1 MQKAAAGTQRI
12 GAQAKQAAKKV
23 QKAAPKPLV
32 GTKRIGASPPKPKAS
47 SGGGG
52 TGLFGFGPTGELIP
66 ACFPHYDEPAQ
77 KFWLKKSPCRH

>member
-1 MQKAAAGTQRI
+1 MCLRLSSGIALKECPFLQKSAVGTQRI

-32 GTKRIGASPPKPKAS
+32 GTKRIGASPPKPKAP

-52 TGLFGFGPTGELIP
+52 TGLFGLGPTGEHVSSL
-66 ACFPHYDEPAQ
+66 FP
-77 KFWLKKSPCRH
+77 LL